1 MTLCELK
8 NRHYA
13 KVLIVIK
20 LLRSFGLYDE
30 TNKVK
35 FPSVVKHSKILSGKL
50 DLFANANDVKAILKL
65 FELRAEN
72 SDSKFGDKRYKNVV
86 SQMMNSVGLV
96 IIIPNSKNILRDD
109 HDCTLDSTMN
119 SFIQK
124 YNPENLCDKLLFED

>member
-50 DLFANANDVKAILKL
+50 DVFANANDVKAILKL

-72 SDSKFGDKRYKNVV
+72 SDNKFGDRRYKNVV
-86 SQMMNSVGLV
+86 SQMMHSVGLV
-96 IIIPNSKNILRDD
+96 IIIPKSHVRRDD
-109 HDCTLDSTMN
+109 PNCTLDSTMN
-119 SFIQK
+119 GFIQK